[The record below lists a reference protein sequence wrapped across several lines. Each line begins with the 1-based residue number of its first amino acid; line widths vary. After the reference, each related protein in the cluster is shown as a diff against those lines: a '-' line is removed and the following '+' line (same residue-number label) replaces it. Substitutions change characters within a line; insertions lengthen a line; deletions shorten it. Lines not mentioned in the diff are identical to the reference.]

1 MAAAGATV
9 YAGTRLRHPVRAVRP
24 SREAVAVMFLAW
36 AATIVALGVCTSFYV
51 QQYVRQ
57 NHLTKVTSPAD
68 PITPVTFL
76 AVVAIFVIILTR
88 GGPSFRSRLGSAI
101 IGALAAPMIFELPFD
116 LIVMARTSP
125 LYPDPALYRAL
136 FFVPLF
142 LVEITTLSRLT
153 LSPMVRLTRATF
165 VTFALM
171 LLVFAVWALDGFG
184 YPSAPVPIAL
194 NMVSKILA
202 FAVALTLFLPP
213 RLSQWRSTE
222 PSGPGTGHATPQ
234 PEAAVLV
241 SPDGGAAR

>member
-1 MAAAGATV
+1 V
-9 YAGTRLRHPVRAVRP
+9 
-24 SREAVAVMFLAW
+24 FLVC
-36 AATIVALGVCTSFYV
+36 ATI
-51 QQYVRQ
+51 YVRQ
-57 NHLTKVTSPAD
+57 YVHAYNLSAATTAPKDPIAPITLSAVVVVFIIIITSPGSY
-68 PITPVTFL
+68 TWRRRL
-76 AVVAIFVIILTR
+76 ASGF
-88 GGPSFRSRLGSAI
+88 
-101 IGALAAPMIFELPFD
+101 IGAIAAPLIFELPFD